1 MDMPDLF
8 RRNTLKLALSSA
20 FLMLLPGCVSNPE
33 KRNPGPISVDTQNV
47 KDLDGLILAIKKA
60 GGDLLPSSLT
70 LQDWYH
76 AIAKTFVENA
86 RKAADLG
93 MQVPQWVLEKLP
105 NKKVAYVKD
114 EVKPETVAVVILGV
128 IFLIPISLFFVIAFS
143 SILTLTRYITEKLN
157 EQRA

>member
-8 RRNTLKLALSSA
+8 RRNALKLAISA
-20 FLMLLPGCVSNPE
+20 ACLMLLPACVTNPE
-33 KRNPGPISVDTQNV
+33 KHNPGPISVDTQNV
-47 KDLDGLILAIKKA
+47 KDLDGLILAIRKA

-70 LQDWYH
+70 VQDWYKV
-76 AIAKTFVENA
+76 IAKTFVDNA

-93 MQVPQWVLEKLP
+93 MQVPQWVMDKLP
-105 NKKVAYVKD
+105 SKKVAYVKD
-114 EVKPETVAVVILGV
+114 EVKPETVALVILGV